1 MANMITT
8 GTLFLADGVQLPN
21 SVLIE
26 SNSYI
31 HGWRVV
37 TNLNSYGMNQKIVKE
52 GWNFFFLAGRLKAFA
67 FGSDEEKTTRKA
79 VRQVIA
85 EMQSTAFNCLEIT
98 QVKAKRFLGFPYMS
112 VSAYSRHIQESPIFS
127 VENY

>member
-1 MANMITT
+1 MANNITT
-8 GTLFLADGVQLPN
+8 GTLFIADGVQLPN

-31 HGWRVV
+31 NGWRVI
-37 TNLNSYGMNQKIVKE
+37 TNLNSYGMNQKIIKE

-127 VENY
+127 EDSY

>member
-1 MANMITT
+1 MADNIKT
-8 GTLFLADGVQLPN
+8 GTLFIADGVELPN

-31 HGWRVV
+31 TGWSVI
-37 TNLNSYGMNQKIVKE
+37 TNLNSFGMNQKIIKE
-52 GWNFFFLAGRLKAFA
+52 GWNFFFLAGRLKAIA

-79 VRQVIA
+79 VKQVIA
-85 EMQSTAFNCLEIT
+85 EMQSKDFNCLEIT

-127 VENY
+127 VASY